1 MLSVAA
7 PLHQALEVQVVKN
20 RTFSKQCQVCV
31 YMKAHPDFKMAIQNS
46 SYFNHHGTE
55 SPPDVLRR
63 YDAPFNIR
71 AFYLHAGRHQK
82 KDMEARRMR
91 LAILGQSGLP
101 KPNIQGVPIDIIKSA
116 PVDGEFRLGLDE
128 FIKAGRKKLDMG
140 EMPINAANYLQA
152 IKIKVDDE
160 SKNKDRGAKVFET
173 MFKGADGAQ

>member
-1 MLSVAA
+1 MA
-7 PLHQALEVQVVKN
+7 KN
-20 RTFSKQCQVCV
+20 FSKNCKACV
-31 YMKAHPDFKMAIQNS
+31 YMKAHPDFKLAIMNS

-55 SPPDVLRR
+55 AALAVCNRYAPPFSVKAL
-63 YDAPFNIR
+63 YQHF
-71 AFYLHAGRHQK
+71 GRHQR

-91 LAILGQSGLP
+91 LAILGQKGLP
-101 KPNIQGVPIDIIKSA
+101 APNIQGIPLEIIKA
-116 PVDGEFRLGLDE
+116 PPIDGEFRLGLDE

-173 MFKGADGAQ
+173 MFKGADGAA